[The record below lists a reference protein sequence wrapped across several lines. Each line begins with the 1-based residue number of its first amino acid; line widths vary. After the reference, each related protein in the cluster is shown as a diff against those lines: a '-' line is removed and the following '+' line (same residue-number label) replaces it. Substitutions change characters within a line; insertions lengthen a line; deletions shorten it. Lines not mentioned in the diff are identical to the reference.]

1 MERYDWG
8 PFSMFSPPH
17 MWFHQHFN
25 TAKEPLKML
34 AFKPFGQKFR
44 ISDYERLF
52 MSTAGGGHLIELEDE
67 DPKVRQIFITEL
79 QKEDIPFNMPSV
91 TYRNKG

>member
-1 MERYDWG
+1 
-8 PFSMFSPPH
+8 
-17 MWFHQHFN
+17 
-25 TAKEPLKML
+25 
-34 AFKPFGQKFR
+34 
-44 ISDYERLF
+44 

>member
-8 PFSMFSPPH
+8 TGYMFSPPH

-34 AFKPFGQKFR
+34 AFKPFGQKYR
-44 ISDYERLF
+44 VGDYEKLF
-52 MSTAGGGHLIELEDE
+52 VSTAAGGHLIEFEEE
-67 DPKVRQIFITEL
+67 DPKVRQMFEEEI
-79 QKEDIPFNMPSV
+79 KKDGIPLNMPPV
-91 TYRNKG
+91 KYRR